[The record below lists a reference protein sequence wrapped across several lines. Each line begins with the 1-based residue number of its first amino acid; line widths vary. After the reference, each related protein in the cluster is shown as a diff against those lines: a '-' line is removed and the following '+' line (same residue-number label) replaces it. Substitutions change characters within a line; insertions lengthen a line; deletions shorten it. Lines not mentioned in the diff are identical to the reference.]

1 MALPFT
7 QIAMLEESL
16 VSGAEKGQ
24 TCGFRPVELE
34 VPLRQ
39 LRGDTKSA
47 VRYTGFWLIGE
58 KIRDQEKIGNCQGEA
73 LVPDEG
79 T

>member
-1 MALPFT
+1 M
-7 QIAMLEESL
+7 
-16 VSGAEKGQ
+16 
-24 TCGFRPVELE
+24 E

-39 LRGDTKSA
+39 LRGDIKWA

-58 KIRDQEKIGNCQGEA
+58 KIRGQEKIGNCQGEA

-79 T
+79 TLRRLREKRRGPRTEP